1 MGAPQRNARRV
12 REAARANCAPP
23 PTRARTAS
31 ASSAASVAMSRRSG
45 VGRYEEAIAK
55 YSEAIALMKELDPDD
70 DDEIEAGGRHLQ

>member
-1 MGAPQRNARRV
+1 
-12 REAARANCAPP
+12 
-23 PTRARTAS
+23 
-31 ASSAASVAMSRRSG
+31 